1 MKKILLAAVAALT
14 MVAFTSCD
22 ENAEHCY
29 EVSQSFNGV
38 VDASLTHYS
47 RMTKKQAEDAES
59 LGTNGI
65 LGQTT
70 TCKIVPDSKCPSE
83 D

>member
-1 MKKILLAAVAALT
+1 MKKVLLAAVAALT

-22 ENAEHCY
+22 ENTEHCY
-29 EVSQSFNGV
+29 EVTQSFNGV
-38 VDASLTHYS
+38 VDANLTHYS
-47 RMTKKQAEDAES
+47 RMTQKEAKDAES

-70 TCKIVPDSKCPSE
+70 TCKIVSE
-83 D
+83 R